1 MNILYTGI
9 IAVLSLVALSQRP
22 GAGPPE
28 APGQEQP
35 RRAIV
40 GAYDSAHING
50 VVFIANERNI
60 FGLRFLT
67 YRAGD
72 GIEGAPQSY
81 ELGDCA
87 PDGSFARL
95 IWRSRFDDKTPL
107 ILRWSRVSDNAI
119 VGRLS
124 APYNIRVAIEAYR
137 PWSDMRAGQGR
148 TAFFAQDDHRSIFG
162 EEIGVRSA
170 GQATRAPLR
179 NFLLQTDRVGSGAAE
194 YSNPQLMR
202 ISLVKEGYAKPL
214 GVRQPVS
221 RFS

>member
-1 MNILYTGI
+1 MNKLSACV

-22 GAGPPE
+22 SARSQE
-28 APGQEQP
+28 TPGQEPP

-72 GIEGAPQSY
+72 AVEDAPQSY

-95 IWRSRFDDKTPL
+95 IWRSKFDDKTPL
-107 ILRWSRVSDNAI
+107 ILRWSRVSDHAV
-119 VGRLS
+119 VGQLS
-124 APYNIRVAIEAYR
+124 APSDMRVAIEAYR
-137 PWSDMRAGQGR
+137 PWSDLRDDLGR
-148 TAFFAQDDHRSIFG
+148 TAF
-162 EEIGVRSA
+162 
-170 GQATRAPLR
+170 
-179 NFLLQTDRVGSGAAE
+179 
-194 YSNPQLMR
+194 
-202 ISLVKEGYAKPL
+202 YA
-214 GVRQPVS
+214 
-221 RFS
+221 